1 MCCQVDADAGTRP
14 SADATPMFMLSD
26 DCNLPKRGYSAN
38 KGAPKRKRDL
48 YSGPGG
54 LYSTVALAKHGL
66 AGFLI
71 RGFLINAQQPA
82 DRAASVS
89 YPGGFLL
96 SGGCCRGRRVRVCRF
111 NQAPP
116 RNQVAPRVRA
126 KCPLLP

>member
-82 DRAASVS
+82 DRAAWVS

-96 SGGCCRGRRVRVCRF
+96 SGGCCT
-111 NQAPP
+111 P
-116 RNQVAPRVRA
+116 R
-126 KCPLLP
+126 PLSIERS